1 MSGDTPL
8 TSNPFITLVH
18 AHDKVWNAR
27 TGWTWQDRF
36 AACTILWNAAINVAK
51 ETAGITGGS

>member
-8 TSNPFITLVH
+8 TSNPLITLVH

-51 ETAGITGGS
+51 ELPL